1 MAIPHGDAMRL
12 PILRMIEDGDVHE
25 IRDVIRTVADE
36 LGVGEDEQAL
46 LTPKTARRKFDI
58 AVTRCVTDLRKAALL
73 KNTVLGEFRI
83 TDEGRAALS
92 RDPEKIDLQFLRR
105 ISTPFRKW
113 EEYKHRG
120 SSKPAQDAS
129 PDDDMESDG
138 MVAIID
144 VLGVKGSWKGGHGRD
159 VHRKWKRLLRRSRDL
174 LQEDKALG
182 DLNTMAFSDTLFV
195 TAEGKRYD
203 DLLFAFSRASWPV
216 VVHSI
221 REDIPVRGCVACG
234 RFLRH
239 AKNLVTGPAVDEAA
253 MYHCLPQWVGI
264 SAAPSANG
272 VLTRAIPNSCHPD
285 NGLYAMHD
293 IPLKSSVEQDA
304 WAVNWPGQCDE
315 ADDDGGDAIEDI
327 VGIIDDRANATPDIE
342 AAFKWR
348 NTRRFCNSVLGAPNR
363 QDPARSSG

>member
-1 MAIPHGDAMRL
+1 MHT
-12 PILRMIEDGDVHE
+12 
-25 IRDVIRTVADE
+25 IRDVIGAVAGE
-36 LGVGEDEQAL
+36 LGVGEDERAL
-46 LTPKTARRKFDI
+46 LTPKTSRRKFDI

-73 KNTVLGEFRI
+73 RNTVLGEFRI
-83 TDEGRAALS
+83 TGEGQAVLS
-92 RDPEKIDLQFLRR
+92 KDPKKIDLKFLRR
-105 ISTPFRKW
+105 TSAPFREW
-113 EEYKHRG
+113 EEYKRG
-120 SSKPAQDAS
+120 KNLRPPRDDG
-129 PDDDMESDG
+129 PDDMESDG
-138 MVAIID
+138 IVAIID
-144 VLGVKGSWKGGHGRD
+144 VLGVKGSWRGGNGRA
-159 VHRKWKRLLRRSRDL
+159 VHRKWKRLLRDARCL
-174 LQEDKALG
+174 LQGDKALG
-182 DLNTMAFSDTLFV
+182 GLSTMAFSDTLFV
-195 TAEGKRYD
+195 TAEGKSYG

-239 AKNLVTGPAVDEAA
+239 ARNLVTGPAVDEAA

-272 VLTRAIPNSCHPD
+272 VLTRAIPHSGHPG

-293 IPLKSSVEQDA
+293 IPLKASVEQDA

-315 ADDDGGDAIEDI
+315 ADDGGGDAIEDI

-363 QDPARSSG
+363 RDPGRTPG